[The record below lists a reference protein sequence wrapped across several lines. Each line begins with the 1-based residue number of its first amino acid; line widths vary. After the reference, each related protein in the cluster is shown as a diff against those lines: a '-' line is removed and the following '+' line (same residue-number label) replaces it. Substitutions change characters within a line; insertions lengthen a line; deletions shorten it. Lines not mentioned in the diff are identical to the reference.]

1 MSASA
6 PSAWHVTERL
16 GSLAGESR
24 ANALRVLGIV
34 VFYAIEVVN
43 YRGLSLGPI
52 QMPAVEGVDSDF
64 HAMATALTVAWIM
77 VAAMVL
83 LATRNRI
90 FPPILKYLSTGADL
104 FLLTSVLTLADGP
117 RSPVLLIYF
126 LLIAL
131 AGTRLS
137 QRLVLFATGGAVLGY
152 VALLAQARYLRP
164 ALEVPPHWAVTTVAA
179 LVLSGVVVWQIVG
192 SVRRA
197 ARAYAALARGGDA

>member
-1 MSASA
+1 
-6 PSAWHVTERL
+6 
-16 GSLAGESR
+16 
-24 ANALRVLGIV
+24 
-34 VFYAIEVVN
+34 
-43 YRGLSLGPI
+43 
-52 QMPAVEGVDSDF
+52 
-64 HAMATALTVAWIM
+64 M

-90 FPPILKYLSTGADL
+90 FPPVLKYLSTGADL

-152 VALLAQARYLRP
+152 VALLGQVLRYRP
-164 ALEVPPHWAVTTVAA
+164 SLAVPIHWSITTISA
-179 LVLSGVVVWQIVG
+179 LVLCGVVVWNIVG
-192 SVRRA
+192 SARRA
-197 ARAYAALARGGDA
+197 AEAYAALRARGDA